1 MVSPFAAAMTFG
13 LRLQRLR
20 GWRGRSGMGTMPL
33 VDRQNAPRN
42 RAEDGAYG
50 RFVGHLSAGHLPFA
64 CGANSQR
71 T

>member
-13 LRLQRLR
+13 ARLQRLR
-20 GWRGRSGMGTMPL
+20 GMGTMPL

-50 RFVGHLSAGHLPFA
+50 RFVGHLSVGHLPFA